1 VDGVYFEFFNGIAIA
16 MLLRIFNQ
24 YIPTRKLAF
33 FFLESIFI
41 LGMVVLGAYLRF
53 LGDIASFSSYE
64 SLFLKALLIVASVQL
79 SLYYFDL
86 YDLKIFR
93 SNIELGIRLLQSLGV
108 STIVLA
114 VLYYL
119 FPFLIVGRGIFIF
132 SLGFIG
138 AAIVS
143 WRLVYNHILKTK
155 QLDQKIMIVGLGLLA
170 KSIAR
175 EIIEKGDTGFK
186 VIGFITDNPERIGE
200 KLVNPSVIGDQSQ
213 IFDIATREKVN
224 RIIVALEERR
234 GKFPEDQLLSC
245 KMRGITVEDGIE
257 FYEHLTGRLQV
268 ESLRPSVLIFS
279 NGFKKSKLTMW
290 MKRVVGFSL
299 SFIGL
304 ALLSPLILMISIL
317 TKIDSRGPIFYRQER
332 VGENGKVF
340 KLLKFRSMAE
350 NAEANGPVWAEANDK
365 RNTRVGR
372 WIRKWRLDEI
382 PQMFNVLKGDM
393 SFVGPRPERP
403 YFVET
408 LRREIPYYD
417 RRFSVKPG
425 ITGWAQIK
433 YQYGASKEDA
443 LEKLKYDLY
452 YIKNLSPLF
461 DLLII
466 FETIK
471 VVLFG
476 KGAR

>member
-1 VDGVYFEFFNGIAIA
+1 MI
-16 MLLRIFNQ
+16 LKIFNQ
-24 YIPTRKLAF
+24 YVPLRKLAF
-33 FFLESIFI
+33 IFLETGFI
-41 LGMVVLGAYLRF
+41 MGMVILGAYLRF
-53 LGDIASFSSYE
+53 LGDSTRFSNYE
-64 SLFLKALLIVASVQL
+64 YLSLKVLLIVVVVQL

-93 SNIELGIRLLQSLGV
+93 SNVELAIRLLQSLGV
-108 STIVLA
+108 SSIFLA
-114 VLYYL
+114 ILYYL
-119 FPFLIVGRGIFIF
+119 FPFLIVGRGIFLI
-132 SLGFIG
+132 SLGFMG
-138 AAIVS
+138 AVIVS
-143 WRLVYNHILKTK
+143 WRIIYNHILKAK
-155 QLDQKIMIVGLGLLA
+155 QLDQRIMIIGSGQLA
-170 KSIAR
+170 KSIAI
-175 EIIEKGDTGFK
+175 EIIDKADTGFN
-186 VIGFITDNPERIGE
+186 VIGFITDNPERVGE

-213 IFDIATREKVN
+213 ILEIAMKEKVN

-245 KMRGITVEDGIE
+245 KMRGIPVEDGIE

-268 ESLRPSVLIFS
+268 ESLRPSALIFS
-279 NGFKKSKLTMW
+279 DGFKKSKLTMW
-290 MKRVVGFSL
+290 MKRVVGFSF
-299 SFIGL
+299 SFVGL

-317 TKIDSRGPIFYRQER
+317 IKLESRGPIFYRQER

-340 KLLKFRSMAE
+340 KLLKFRSMVE

-365 RNTRVGR
+365 RITRVGR

-403 YFVET
+403 YFVEI
-408 LRREIPYYD
+408 LRKEIRYYD

-433 YQYGASKEDA
+433 YQYGASKIDA

>member
-1 VDGVYFEFFNGIAIA
+1 MI
-16 MLLRIFNQ
+16 LKIFNQ
-24 YIPTRKLAF
+24 YVPLRK
-33 FFLESIFI
+33 IGFI
-41 LGMVVLGAYLRF
+41 LLETVFIMGIVLLGAYLRF
-53 LGDIASFSSYE
+53 LADPINFSLYE
-64 SLFLKALLIVASVQL
+64 YLFLKALLIVVTIQL

-93 SNIELGIRLLQSLGV
+93 SNFELSIRLLQSLGV
-108 STIVLA
+108 SSIILA

-119 FPFLIVGRGIFIF
+119 FPFLIVGRGIFLI
-132 SLGFIG
+132 SLGFM
-138 AAIVS
+138 AAVIVS
-143 WRLVYNHILKTK
+143 WRVIYNRINRTK
-155 QLDQKIMIVGLGLLA
+155 QLDQRIMIVGSGQLA
-170 KSIAR
+170 KNIAR
-175 EIIEKGDTGFK
+175 EIIDRADTGFN
-186 VIGFITDNPERIGE
+186 VVGFITDNPERVGE
-200 KLVNPSVIGDQSQ
+200 KLVNPSVIGVQSE
-213 IFDIATREKVN
+213 IFEIAIREKVD

-234 GKFPEDQLLSC
+234 GRFPEDQLLTC
-245 KMRGITVEDGIE
+245 KMRGIPIEDGIQ

-268 ESLRPSVLIFS
+268 ENLRPSVLIFS
-279 NGFKKSKLTMW
+279 DGFKKSKLTKW
-290 MKRVVGFSL
+290 TKRVIGFGFAFVGL
-299 SFIGL
+299 T
-304 ALLSPLILMISIL
+304 LLSPLIFVISIL
-317 TKIDSRGPIFYRQER
+317 IKMESRGSIFYRQER
-332 VGENGKVF
+332 VGENGSVF
-340 KLLKFRSMAE
+340 KLLKFRSMVE
-350 NAEANGPVWAEANDK
+350 NAEANGPVWAEADDK
-365 RNTRVGR
+365 RVTRVGR

-382 PQMFNVLKGDM
+382 PQMLNVLKGDM

-417 RRFSVKPG
+417 RRFFVKPG

-433 YQYGASKEDA
+433 YRYGASKIDA

-471 VVLFG
+471 VVLFA

>member
-1 VDGVYFEFFNGIAIA
+1 MI
-16 MLLRIFNQ
+16 LKIFNQ
-24 YIPTRKLAF
+24 YVPLRKLT
-33 FFLESIFI
+33 FI
-41 LGMVVLGAYLRF
+41 LLETVFIMGMVILGAFLRF
-53 LGDIASFSSYE
+53 LGDPTSLSNYE
-64 SLFLKALLIVASVQL
+64 YLFLKALLIVTTVQL

-93 SNIELGIRLLQSLGV
+93 SNVELAIRLLQSLGV
-108 STIVLA
+108 SSILLA
-114 VLYYL
+114 ILYYL
-119 FPFLIVGRGIFIF
+119 FPILMVGRGIFLI
-132 SLGFIG
+132 SLGFMG
-138 AAIVS
+138 AVIVS
-143 WRLVYNHILKTK
+143 WRVVYNHILRTK
-155 QLDQKIMIVGLGLLA
+155 QIDQRIMIVGSGQLA
-170 KSIAR
+170 KSIAI
-175 EIIEKGDTGFK
+175 EILDKADTGFN
-186 VIGFITDNPERIGE
+186 VVGFITDNPERIGE
-200 KLVNPSVIGDQSQ
+200 RLVNPSVIGDQSQ
-213 IFDIATREKVN
+213 ILEIALREKVN

-245 KMRGITVEDGIE
+245 KMRGIPVEDGIE

-268 ESLRPSVLIFS
+268 ESLRPSALIFS
-279 NGFKKSKLTMW
+279 DGFKKSKLTMW
-290 MKRVVGFSL
+290 MKRVVGFGL

-304 ALLSPLILMISIL
+304 TLLSPLILMISVLI
-317 TKIDSRGPIFYRQER
+317 KIESRGPIFYRQER

-340 KLLKFRSMAE
+340 KLLKFRSMVE
-350 NAEANGPVWAEANDK
+350 NAEANGPVWAETNDK
-365 RNTRVGR
+365 RVTRVGR
-372 WIRKWRLDEI
+372 WIRQWRLDEI

-408 LRREIPYYD
+408 LRREIRYYD

>member
-1 VDGVYFEFFNGIAIA
+1 MI
-16 MLLRIFNQ
+16 LKIFNQ
-24 YIPTRKLAF
+24 YVPLRKLAF
-33 FFLESIFI
+33 IILETGFI
-41 LGMVVLGAYLRF
+41 MGMVLLGAYLRF
-53 LGDIASFSSYE
+53 LGDPTSFSDYDY
-64 SLFLKALLIVASVQL
+64 LFLKALLIVATVQL

-93 SNIELGIRLLQSLGV
+93 SNVELAIRLLQSLGV
-108 STIVLA
+108 SCIFLA
-114 VLYYL
+114 ILYYL
-119 FPFLIVGRGIFIF
+119 FPFLMVGRGIFLI
-132 SLGFIG
+132 SLGFMG
-138 AAIVS
+138 AVIVS
-143 WRLVYNHILKTK
+143 WRIIYNHVLKAK
-155 QLDQKIMIVGLGLLA
+155 QLDQRIMIVGSGQLA

-175 EIIEKGDTGFK
+175 EIIDKADTGFN
-186 VIGFITDNPERIGE
+186 VVGFITDNPERIGE
-200 KLVNPSVIGDQSQ
+200 RLVNPSVIGDQSQ
-213 IFDIATREKVN
+213 ILEIALREKIN

-234 GKFPEDQLLSC
+234 GKFPEDQLLTC
-245 KMRGITVEDGIE
+245 KMRGIPVEDGIE

-279 NGFKKSKLTMW
+279 DGFKKSKLTVV
-290 MKRVVGFSL
+290 MKRVTGFSM

-304 ALLSPLILMISIL
+304 VLLSPLILVISIL
-317 TKIDSRGPIFYRQER
+317 IKIESRGSIFYRQER
-332 VGENGKVF
+332 VGKNEKVF
-340 KLLKFRSMAE
+340 QLLKFRSMVE
-350 NAEANGPVWAEANDK
+350 NAEANGPVWAETNDE
-365 RNTRVGR
+365 RITRVGR

-408 LRREIPYYD
+408 LRKEIPYYD
-417 RRFSVKPG
+417 RRFFVKPG

-433 YQYGASKEDA
+433 YRYGASKIDA